1 MLREQ
6 LSDLVSSY
14 NQAGFVTFRDIIAK
28 MKDSTELQEE
38 ELPKL
43 KYTLDTQMA
52 SIISE
57 IASAKYE
64 QLLKL
69 QDIFEEV
76 IPQEGECFKA
86 ILKQNGL

>member
-6 LSDLVSSY
+6 LSELVLSY
-14 NQAGFVTFRDIIAK
+14 KQAGFNTFRDIIAK

-38 ELPKL
+38 ELPSL
-43 KYTLDTQMA
+43 KYTLDTQMT
-52 SIISE
+52 SVISE

-76 IPQEGECFKA
+76 IP
-86 ILKQNGL
+86 

>member
-6 LSDLVSSY
+6 LSELVLSY
-14 NQAGFVTFRDIIAK
+14 KQAGFITFRDIIAK

-38 ELPKL
+38 ELPSL

-52 SIISE
+52 SVISE
-57 IASAKYE
+57 IACAKYE

-86 ILKQNGL
+86 LLK